1 MAKAPTLTTISTGY
15 YSTTALNNNFD
26 EIETA
31 FGNTLSLDGSTPN
44 AMEADFDLN
53 GYNILNAGNVFTDG
67 GSNLATLYSIT
78 ISESA
83 PTGGSNGDVW
93 FIV

>member
-31 FGNTLSLDGSTPN
+31 FGNTLSIDGSTPN

-53 GYNILNAGNVFTDG
+53 GHNILNAGNVFTDG
-67 GSNLATLYSIT
+67 GNNLATLYSIT

-83 PTGGSNGDVW
+83 PAGGSDGDVW

>member
-31 FGNTLSLDGSTPN
+31 FGNTLSIDGSTPN
-44 AMEADFDLN
+44 AMMADFDLN
-53 GYNILNAGNVFTDG
+53 GYNLLNAGNIFTDG
-67 GSNLATLYSIT
+67 GSNLATLNNIT
-78 ISESA
+78 ISADS
-83 PTGGSNGDVW
+83 PSGGNNGDIW
-93 FIV
+93 FVV